1 MVASLLLAAAA
12 PSGLEVLVERPPRQS
27 KTALVMLFLLDRAV
41 GRKNAVSGKTVRIAT
56 KMKPDDVHRVLSS
69 QAAGG
74 RINKTLDAS
83 ARPRGEFKYWLE
95 PDQAVEA
102 QMYRLRSGG
111 RLPYRHEGV
120 SATDIA
126 TRLKFLLYCKESTYL
141 GEHKILDSIIADYR
155 AALKQISQ
163 ADA

>member
-1 MVASLLLAAAA
+1 MVASLLLAPAA
-12 PSGLEVLVERPPRQS
+12 PSGLDVLVEKPPRRS
-27 KTALVMLFLLDRAV
+27 KTALVMLYLLDRAV
-41 GRKNAVSGKTVRIAT
+41 GRTNAVSGRVVRTAT

-74 RINKTLDAS
+74 RVNKAFDES
-83 ARPRGEFKYWLE
+83 AGPRGEFKYWLE
-95 PDQAVEA
+95 PDQAAEA
-102 QMYRLRSGG
+102 KMYRLLSGG

-120 SATDIA
+120 SAADIA

-163 ADA
+163 TDT